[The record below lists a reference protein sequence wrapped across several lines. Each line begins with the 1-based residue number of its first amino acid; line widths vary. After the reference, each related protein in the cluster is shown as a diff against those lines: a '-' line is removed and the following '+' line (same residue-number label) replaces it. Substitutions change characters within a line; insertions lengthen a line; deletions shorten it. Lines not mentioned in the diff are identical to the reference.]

1 MKVAGFSFIRNAIKY
16 DYPIVEAVTSVLP
29 LCDVFIVAIGDSE
42 DGTEELIKNIPSDK
56 IKIVNTTWNDHLR
69 KGGKVLADE
78 TDKAFDAIGT
88 EYDWCFYIQ
97 GDEVMHEK
105 YLPVV
110 KSEMQKYVGNDKVEG
125 LLFGYKHFYGSY
137 EYIGVSRNWYG
148 KEIRIIKNNKNI
160 RSYKDAQGFRI
171 AGRKLR
177 VKEIAAEIY
186 HYGWVRN
193 PRAQQLKQETF
204 HKLWH
209 DDEWVKKNVVE
220 ADEFDYKTIDTLGK
234 FEDSHPSCME
244 QRLKNSRWSFNY
256 DPTKSRKSLKEIF
269 CSFIEKTTG
278 YQIGEYKNYKKI

>member
-1 MKVAGFSFIRNAIKY
+1 LKVAGFSFIRNAIKY